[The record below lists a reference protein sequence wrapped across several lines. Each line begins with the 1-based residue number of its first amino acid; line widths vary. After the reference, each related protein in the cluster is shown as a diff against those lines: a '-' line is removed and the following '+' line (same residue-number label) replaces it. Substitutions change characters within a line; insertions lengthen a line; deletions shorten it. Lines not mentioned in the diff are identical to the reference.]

1 MGFISLKNKALCY
14 NCLYKLNDSDISNK
28 VCPKC
33 NMKINKDGLPLKG
46 NSNYAWKIS
55 DTGNDEEDIKANKDR
70 AIDQGFHFGN
80 ISRLRYGITEGNT
93 DNWIIN
99 PDKSFNY
106 GFNLSLAVVTIGWI
120 GCQIDSLLGAW
131 FENRGLLTKGGVNA
145 LAITSGMLI
154 MLAWLSWF

>member
-1 MGFISLKNKALCY
+1 MTMG
-14 NCLYKLNDSDISNK
+14 
-28 VCPKC
+28 
-33 NMKINKDGLPLKG
+33 
-46 NSNYAWKIS
+46 AW
-55 DTGNDEEDIKANKDR
+55 
-70 AIDQGFHFGN
+70 
-80 ISRLRYGITEGNT
+80 LL
-93 DNWIIN
+93 IN

-120 GCQIDSLLGAW
+120 GCQIDSLVGAW